1 MFCQMMEVLNEVTL
15 SSHGGG
21 VSWGG
26 HLTPAALGGAHGQ
39 SLRVASRR
47 RVILAH
53 DR

>member
-21 VSWGG
+21 CVLGG